1 MSEESTGIF
10 SSLFNFR
17 FWNINNPKTNDNLKT
32 KETIVVEEKTAN
44 LETTNLEAVNLEAE
58 HLKGAFLDL
67 TPDYS
72 DVEEFLLNGS
82 DEGIDES
89 LFEDRALR
97 AFYQDGLEFRT
108 KLVKSI
114 EERYTE
120 TNSRFNILVDPESE
134 LVNDIESTMLI
145 KKQRENRLLT
155 PMEIKLLAL
164 DQIKKR
170 YGIPT
175 NWTIGNLEEKAS
187 KDFRYRIALTN
198 YNRIY
203 YQLEEEQKKERHPE
217 TDVSRFKRWFISKVF
232 RIQKKHILETIT
244 ALEDSHSIHIR
255 LIQRGTTET
264 LTLSEFA
271 QATITLNSTI
281 GRMEEKSHLQ
291 VSRTDDKYENSAFLA
306 YGRNLQFKDFPE
318 AKDFYQAPYYHPE
331 HSSYS
336 VNVTTVSGNQ
346 FTLSAKDLSRIVN
359 AARPRN
365 TNDLYTNE
373 PFEKRFYIEAAK
385 RNQNLSSII
394 SFILDTRDDSLLDL
408 YDRALARKQR
418 FNTPSQTISRSVS
431 DLIRYEMLDLSDT
444 SNSKLKGT
452 LWSGYR
458 IHPNYWHLRDTV
470 ARKMSS
476 PSFAN
481 IVARPQIASKEA
493 MQKHVKAL
501 SPDFKRLRNSTQEQN
516 QRYSNARFRT
526 GEKRTSVR
534 AAAFAGLVAF
544 WASLPL
550 AGLYGGNFI
559 VNNYLNNIALQHAT
573 GPPPNFNRSAEHKAN
588 TRELRA
594 KPPIQLRNF
603 KMDDEV
609 YSYIVPRNNDSE
621 TNDLERYTNNAIYGH
636 FDVIAG
642 NTAVPSFY
650 SLTQTYNLPES
661 LASGKITIND
671 ATESALVRRVELD
684 KLDELDGSL
693 NSFDLKV
700 SANITFQTID
710 KRISIISPEGF
721 DVRSIEITNSSGHVL
736 VPSKDYDV
744 YEILENG
751 LFYARMNGNYRNLSY
766 VVIYERDEKEP
777 IGSELLQL
785 NKSFLLQEV
794 KQLKA
799 AGMTQLSTALT
810 NLIASKQK
818 VSVMDIEAVFK
829 FYSTYSYVPEVAMN
843 TEVSEPY
850 QYFTRFL
857 HNGQLL
863 YQCTGSNHLFVTF
876 FNQYFEK
883 TGQTDY
889 IAHTKSGLLAG
900 VTPDGRIILHPSRGH
915 RTSVIGLQSGDS
927 RPVINM
933 DATPPGSS
941 PSYFNE
947 ALFQPRSKDF
957 QEEVTGQQQKERN
970 QEERKNFGVLPRRIR
985 IPKPTYTE
993 VVSDKSDKSDKG
1005 ADHDEKEVYEDSL
1018 YSYNYQHLEP
1028 LINQL
1033 RRNNSQFKQL
1043 VQELFQELETSVK
1056 DFHQHL
1062 FFRMINISELL
1073 VNHYE
1078 NENDFRDPELFIEI
1092 LQIIHPRVNHNNARE
1107 IVLKMIDDFGIEETM
1122 QRLITTAQDTINQE
1136 LTASQ
1141 GWSESELYNQALFM
1155 NDARL
1160 KRLIV
1165 QGYLENFLKSDWTYK
1180 PDLAM
1185 TCKQILVFKVAKS
1198 NTNFGDKIK

>member
-1 MSEESTGIF
+1 M
-10 SSLFNFR
+10 
-17 FWNINNPKTNDNLKT
+17 
-32 KETIVVEEKTAN
+32 
-44 LETTNLEAVNLEAE
+44 
-58 HLKGAFLDL
+58 
-67 TPDYS
+67 
-72 DVEEFLLNGS
+72 
-82 DEGIDES
+82 
-89 LFEDRALR
+89 
-97 AFYQDGLEFRT
+97 
-108 KLVKSI
+108 
-114 EERYTE
+114 
-120 TNSRFNILVDPESE
+120 
-134 LVNDIESTMLI
+134 
-145 KKQRENRLLT
+145 
-155 PMEIKLLAL
+155 
-164 DQIKKR
+164 
-170 YGIPT
+170 
-175 NWTIGNLEEKAS
+175 
-187 KDFRYRIALTN
+187 
-198 YNRIY
+198 
-203 YQLEEEQKKERHPE
+203 
-217 TDVSRFKRWFISKVF
+217 
-232 RIQKKHILETIT
+232 ETIT

-255 LIQRGTTET
+255 LIQRGTAET

-291 VSRTDDKYENSAFLA
+291 VSRADDKYENSAFLA

-359 AARPRN
+359 ATRPRN

-394 SFILDTRDDSLLDL
+394 SFILDIRDDSLLDL
-408 YDRALARKQR
+408 YDRALTRKQR
-418 FNTPSQTISRSVS
+418 FNTLSQTISRSVS

-470 ARKMSS
+470 ARNMSL

-501 SPDFKRLRNSTQEQN
+501 SPDFKRLRNSTRKQN

-544 WASLPL
+544 WTTLPL
-550 AGLYGGNFI
+550 AGLYGGSLI
-559 VNNYLNNIALQHAT
+559 VNYLDNIYLDNIA
-573 GPPPNFNRSAEHKAN
+573 PEREAN
-588 TRELRA
+588 IRGFRLKLPILPIQWGFFRA

-603 KMDDEV
+603 KMDDTV
-609 YSYIVPRNNDSE
+609 YSYIVPRN
-621 TNDLERYTNNAIYGH
+621 NDLERYTNNAIYGY
-636 FDVIAG
+636 FDVIA
-642 NTAVPSFY
+642 NIEDTAVPIFY

-684 KLDELDGSL
+684 GSL

-710 KRISIISPEGF
+710 KRISIVSPEGF
-721 DVRSIEITNSSGHVL
+721 DVRSIEITNSSGDVL

-751 LFYARMNGNYRNLSY
+751 LFYARMDGNYRNLSY
-766 VVIYERDEKEP
+766 VVTYERDEKEP

-794 KQLKA
+794 KQLET

-829 FYSTYSYVPEVAMN
+829 FYSTYSYVPEVTMN

-889 IAHTKSGLLAG
+889 IAHTKIGFVA
-900 VTPDGRIILHPSRGH
+900 VMTPDGRIILHSSRGH

-933 DATPPGSS
+933 DATPSTSS
-941 PSYFNE
+941 PSYFNFNE
-947 ALFQPRSKDF
+947 ALSQPRSKDF
-957 QEEVTGQQQKERN
+957 QEEVTGQQQREK
-970 QEERKNFGVLPRRIR
+970 
-985 IPKPTYTE
+985 
-993 VVSDKSDKSDKG
+993 KSRGKK
-1005 ADHDEKEVYEDSL
+1005 KL
-1018 YSYNYQHLEP
+1018 WC
-1028 LINQL
+1028 
-1033 RRNNSQFKQL
+1033 
-1043 VQELFQELETSVK
+1043 TS
-1056 DFHQHL
+1056 
-1062 FFRMINISELL
+1062 
-1073 VNHYE
+1073 
-1078 NENDFRDPELFIEI
+1078 
-1092 LQIIHPRVNHNNARE
+1092 
-1107 IVLKMIDDFGIEETM
+1107 
-1122 QRLITTAQDTINQE
+1122 
-1136 LTASQ
+1136 
-1141 GWSESELYNQALFM
+1141 
-1155 NDARL
+1155 
-1160 KRLIV
+1160 
-1165 QGYLENFLKSDWTYK
+1165 
-1180 PDLAM
+1180 
-1185 TCKQILVFKVAKS
+1185 
-1198 NTNFGDKIK
+1198 